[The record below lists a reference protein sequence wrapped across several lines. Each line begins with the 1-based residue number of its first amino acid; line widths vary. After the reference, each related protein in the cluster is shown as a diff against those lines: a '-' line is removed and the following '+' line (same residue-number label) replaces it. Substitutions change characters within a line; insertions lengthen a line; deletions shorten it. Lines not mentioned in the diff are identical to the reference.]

1 MDYDAFLHVFLGE
14 ELSVKGDTTQ
24 ADGLLSTALA
34 LRDAS
39 ANATEVRVQF
49 QENRW
54 MCGQFNSGRFFKIA
68 SCARAALAYAKRH
81 NVRYELFAVARPD
94 NMYKSEFPSSCLL
107 DADGRV
113 LPDAFSVDH
122 EVWFAPFSSVE
133 TTFASLDDPER
144 LECCNMT
151 SRTPKGCFWAGL
163 AEPDA
168 TFIYMRHLQ
177 SNGLKLASKR
187 AGCHWTNEIRRNG
200 SVHLM
205 REHGKYRPHV
215 TPHETPDVVSLDSL
229 IYLLESGARAQ
240 QAAAVARPEGRSRAR

>member
-1 MDYDAFLHVFLGE
+1 MWSVQLWTILQNCELCACSIGIRE
-14 ELSVKGDTTQ
+14 EG
-24 ADGLLSTALA
+24 
-34 LRDAS
+34 
-39 ANATEVRVQF
+39 
-49 QENRW
+49 
-54 MCGQFNSGRFFKIA
+54 
-68 SCARAALAYAKRH
+68 H
-81 NVRYELFAVARPD
+81 NIRYELFAVARPD

-133 TTFASLDDPER
+133 KTFASLDDPER

-168 TFIYMRHLQ
+168 TFMYIRHLQ
-177 SNGLKLASKR
+177 RNGLKLASKR

-205 REHGKYRPHV
+205 REHGKYRPRH
-215 TPHETPDVVSLDSL
+215 TPRDARRCEPGQPDLLAREWSESAAGGGCHTKQDACDNSDARVVC
-229 IYLLESGARAQ
+229 Q
-240 QAAAVARPEGRSRAR
+240 VACTYERELCSDQIRQDFAFNASAPASPPP